1 MEEALFLKFGK
12 KKKCSEVV
20 VDCISSKS
28 QIIVTELMSMQFSYL
43 SLLPSSLASEH
54 FDFTSRQNTAATF
67 IFSVQ
72 SMFFTKTF

>member
-28 QIIVTELMSMQFSYL
+28 QIIVTELMSVQFSYL

-54 FDFTSRQNTAATF
+54 FDSN
-67 IFSVQ
+67 Q
-72 SMFFTKTF
+72 STEYSGRIYFFCAVDVFY